1 VPEVNIKDIVSEMA
15 NGLEGIR
22 LITLLDRD
30 SIVLTSWESPE
41 NNVSP
46 EELGRFI
53 QQINSTIKT
62 LKQSDT
68 GATKLDDLILST
80 YSGYILLKPICK
92 GACFIVV
99 DAPRAVSLGSIRTA
113 CIKYAPRLEQ
123 AVPGYEPLP
132 QPDDMETTVTQG
144 N

>member
-1 VPEVNIKDIVSEMA
+1 MPEFNIKDIVSEMA
-15 NGLEGIR
+15 DGLQGIR
-22 LITLLDRD
+22 LITLLDSD
-30 SIVLTSWESPE
+30 SIMLTSWESPE

-46 EELGRFI
+46 EELGGFI
-53 QQINSTIKT
+53 QQINNTINT

-80 YSGYILLKPICK
+80 YSGYILLKPICN

-99 DAPRAVSLGSIRTA
+99 DTPRTVSLGSIRNA

-123 AVPGYEPLP
+123 AVPGYEPLL
-132 QPDDMETTVTQG
+132 QRDDMETTIPQS
-144 N
+144 